1 MSFYNS
7 DLIKNNI
14 HFTPPDIITA
24 KYQYVTINS
33 NTPKHPN
40 IFLDIRVISLLICD
54 IILMQ
59 IKMKKTLTLIVL
71 LQLGIITGATE
82 NFTREEVNVI
92 LIKACEEETLTG
104 RLPYRLSHKLNG
116 IFGTR
121 VINEG
126 DNIPSV

>member
-14 HFTPPDIITA
+14 HFTPPPDIIVA
-24 KYQYVTINS
+24 KYQYVTTNS

-59 IKMKKTLTLIVL
+59 IKMKKTLTLTEL
-71 LQLGIITGATE
+71 L
-82 NFTREEVNVI
+82 
-92 LIKACEEETLTG
+92 
-104 RLPYRLSHKLNG
+104 
-116 IFGTR
+116 
-121 VINEG
+121 
-126 DNIPSV
+126 